1 MTPDELARNRS
12 TARTM
17 LSNLHKQF
25 VELRSTA
32 PGGPDEAASR
42 LRIVG
47 QDPEIF
53 LELGKMWMDESLDK
67 AAEAY
72 QAAVAIAADLEGGAE
87 DDAAVAAANGES
99 ANGVKAKKADLK
111 AVKMSVNLGAL
122 YQLQG
127 NVETAEGMYQDALAR
142 VTGDQSAEAERMR
155 TVLAFNL
162 GRACEE
168 QGEIKGAG
176 GWYRDVLKQH
186 PEHMECESSFL
197 LRPSLPGPET
207 AL

>member
-1 MTPDELARNRS
+1 
-12 TARTM
+12 M

-72 QAAVAIAADLEGGAE
+72 QAAVAVAADLDGGA
-87 DDAAVAAANGES
+87 DADLALELADANGG
-99 ANGVKAKKADLK
+99 NGMNGKARKADLK
-111 AVKMSVNLGAL
+111 AVKMSMNLGAL

-127 NVETAEGMYQDALAR
+127 NVETAEGMYQDALAK

-168 QGEIKGAG
+168 QGEMKGAG

-186 PEHMECESSFL
+186 PEHMECESI
-197 LRPSLPGPET
+197 LPAVISCTWVRHPRLG
-207 AL
+207 ASR